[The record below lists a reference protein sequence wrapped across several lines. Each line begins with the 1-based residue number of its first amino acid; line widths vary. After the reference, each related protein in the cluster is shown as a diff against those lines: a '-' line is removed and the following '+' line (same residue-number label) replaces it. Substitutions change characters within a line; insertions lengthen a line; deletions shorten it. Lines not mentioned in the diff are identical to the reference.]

1 MNKKLV
7 VILSLLVLA
16 SFVLVAC
23 APAATEETP
32 AEEAP
37 AEEAPAAFEC
47 TDEIGCV
54 EIAPDDSVHIASLL
68 TISGATAYLGD
79 DSQGAIEIAID
90 DRGGQL
96 LGRDIL
102 YTSEDSGCSAEGGQ
116 TAATKV
122 ASDPT
127 ILGVIGT
134 NCSSAMTAAM
144 DTISSAGLSIL
155 SPSNTAPALTIDD
168 EAAGGTYKPGYFR
181 ICHTDF
187 FQGQVAAEFVYNE
200 LGART
205 LATIH
210 DGSPYADQL
219 QEVMAAKFVDLGGE
233 VTFQGAVN
241 VGDTD
246 MRAVLTS
253 VAADSPDVLYFPIF
267 EPEGPFIVA
276 QSSEIDGLED
286 TTLVGADGLLAD
298 SFPENAGPNVVGSY
312 LSGPYVTGAAY
323 DEFLVKWDTK
333 FSGVPPSGFHSFAYD
348 GTNIL
353 FDAIEAV
360 AVTDADGTTYI
371 GRQALRDAIKATSGY
386 SGLTGKL
393 DCADKQFGEFTS
405 KADCATGE
413 ALGIFEITQAE
424 VDGNWPPEA
433 IYTP

>member
-1 MNKKLV
+1 MNKKIFAL
-7 VILSLLVLA
+7 LSLLILVSLVLA
-16 SFVLVAC
+16 AC
-23 APAATEETP
+23 APAAT
-32 AEEAP
+32 EAP

-54 EIAPDDSVHIASLL
+54 EIAPDDAVHIASML
-68 TISGATAYLGD
+68 TISGATAFLGE
-79 DSQGAIEIAID
+79 DSSGAIEIAID
-90 DRGGQL
+90 DRGGEL

-102 YTSEDSGCSAEGGQ
+102 YTSEDSGCSPEGGQ

-127 ILGVIGT
+127 IIGVIGT

-144 DTISSAGLSIL
+144 DTISSAGLTML
-155 SPSNTAPALTIDD
+155 SPSNTAPALTL
-168 EAAGGTYKPGYFR
+168 EGESGTYKPGYFR

-219 QEVMAAKFVDLGGE
+219 QEVMAIRFVELGGE

-241 VGDTD
+241 IGDTD

-276 QSSEIDGLED
+276 QSSEIAGLED
-286 TTLVGADGLLAD
+286 TTLVGADGLLVD
-298 SFPENAGPNVVGSY
+298 GFPENAGPNVIGSY

-323 DEFLVKWDTK
+323 DEFLGKWEAK
-333 FSGVPPSGFHSFAYD
+333 FGGVPPSGFHGFAYD
-348 GTNIL
+348 GTNLL
-353 FDAIEAV
+353 FDAIEKV

-386 SGLTGKL
+386 TGLTGQL
-393 DCADKQFGEFTS
+393 DCADKTWGLLTS
-405 KADCATGE
+405 KADCATGD

-424 VDGNWPPEA
+424 LDGNWPPEV

>member
-1 MNKKLV
+1 MNKKIFAL
-7 VILSLLVLA
+7 LSLLILVSLVLA
-16 SFVLVAC
+16 AC
-23 APAATEETP
+23 APAATEAP

-54 EIAPDDSVHIASLL
+54 EIAPDDSVHIASML
-68 TISGATAYLGD
+68 TISGATAFLGE
-79 DSQGAIEIAID
+79 DSVGAIEIAID
-90 DRGGQL
+90 DRGGEL

-102 YTSEDSGCSAEGGQ
+102 YTSEESGCSPEGGQ

-127 ILGVIGT
+127 IVGVIGT

-144 DTISSAGLSIL
+144 DTISSAGLTML
-155 SPSNTAPALTIDD
+155 SPSNTAPALTL
-168 EAAGGTYKPGYFR
+168 EGESGTYKPGYFR

-219 QEVMAAKFVDLGGE
+219 QEVMAARFIQLGGE

-241 VGDTD
+241 IGDTD

-276 QSSEIDGLED
+276 QSSEIAGLED
-286 TTLVGADGLLAD
+286 TTLVGADGLLVD
-298 SFPENAGPNVVGSY
+298 GFPENAGPNVVGSY

-323 DEFLVKWDTK
+323 DEFLGKWEAK
-333 FSGVPPSGFHSFAYD
+333 FGGVPPSGFHGFAYD

-353 FDAIEAV
+353 FDAIEEV
-360 AVTDADGTTYI
+360 AVTDADGTTLI

-386 SGLTGKL
+386 TGLTGQL
-393 DCADKQFGEFTS
+393 DCADKTWGLLTS
-405 KADCATGE
+405 KADCATGD

-424 VDGNWPPEA
+424 LDGNWPPEVV
-433 IYTP
+433 YTP